1 MGAGA
6 AGRQIEFCIVNRRTI
21 RPSVAG
27 PDGRHGAMK
36 GSGQM
41 QPSDEAKTGSNPQA
55 SDSSATAPGPTLGR
69 TLAQIAGI
77 WALSDIGFYVVLPWL
92 GLPARYNTDPVT
104 VSVHYLYWIGIAV
117 ITFWPLY
124 ARWPRYGQWPT
135 FENRLTSYLIWTLAF
150 GGCAMFATFVLPSL
164 PPLEWTEAWTP
175 PELRVATSAYFLPKS
190 VEILF
195 QQLLIV
201 AFVLCL
207 AEQNISLLR
216 ISIYCA
222 LSFGATH
229 LLLAFG
235 GVPTAYVVRFMVSAT
250 VFGSIFPYLVLRV
263 PNGLAYAY
271 VIHWIYYAASVLLAH
286 LVFAPGR

>member
-1 MGAGA
+1 MKPAGEVPEDAEPGRNDAPA
-6 AGRQIEFCIVNRRTI
+6 AAQ
-21 RPSVAG
+21 
-27 PDGRHGAMK
+27 D
-36 GSGQM
+36 
-41 QPSDEAKTGSNPQA
+41 
-55 SDSSATAPGPTLGR
+55 TLLAR
-69 TLAQIAGI
+69 TLAQIAAI
-77 WALSDIGFYVVLPWL
+77 WVLSDLGFYVLLPAL

-124 ARWPRYGQWPT
+124 ARWPRYDRWPT
-135 FENRLTSYLIWTLAF
+135 FEKRITSYLIWTLSF
-150 GGCAMFATFVLPSL
+150 GGCAMFVAFVLPAL
-164 PPLEWTEAWTP
+164 PPLEWTEPWTP
-175 PELRVATSAYFLPKS
+175 PELRVANSAYFLPKS

-207 AEQNISLLR
+207 AERKISLPN
-216 ISIYCA
+216 ISIYRA
-222 LSFGATH
+222 LGFGVTH
-229 LLLAFG
+229 VLLAFS
-235 GVPTAYVVRFMVSAT
+235 GVPTGYVIRFIVSAA
-250 VFGSIFPYLVLRV
+250 VFGSVFPYLVMRV

>member
-1 MGAGA
+1 M
-6 AGRQIEFCIVNRRTI
+6 
-21 RPSVAG
+21 RPVGEVTA
-27 PDGRHGAMK
+27 
-36 GSGQM
+36 
-41 QPSDEAKTGSNPQA
+41 EAKPGRDDA
-55 SDSSATAPGPTLGR
+55 SVSAQDTPLAR
-69 TLAQIAGI
+69 TLAQIAAI
-77 WALSDIGFYVVLPWL
+77 WVLSDLGFYVLLPAL

-104 VSVHYLYWIGIAV
+104 VSIHYLDWIGIAI

-124 ARWPRYGQWPT
+124 ARWPRYGRWPT
-135 FENRLTSYLIWTLAF
+135 FENRIASYLIWTLSF
-150 GGCAMFATFVLPSL
+150 GGCAMFATFVLPAL
-164 PPLEWTEAWTP
+164 PPLEWTESWAP

-207 AEQNISLLR
+207 AERNISLRR
-216 ISIYCA
+216 ISLYCA
-222 LSFGATH
+222 LGFGVTH
-229 LLLAFG
+229 VLLAFS
-235 GVPTAYVVRFMVSAT
+235 GVPTGYVVRFMVSAT
-250 VFGSIFPYLVLRV
+250 VFGSVFPYLVLRV